1 MDKAQM
7 KRRAQT
13 DEKTHPR
20 KVSLT
25 DPEWE
30 EIKRQA
36 DRDGVSRSRYIA
48 ARTLGAA
55 VPTSASEDILDLLFA
70 YREAVRTLN
79 SLLKTVSASP
89 SEIDILLVAKRLDQL
104 ERNLWRGLQFA
115 AGESWTDGSDP
126 L

>member
-1 MDKAQM
+1 M
-7 KRRAQT
+7 RRRVQT
-13 DEKTHPR
+13 DEKTKPR

-30 EIKRQA
+30 EIKLRA
-36 DRDGVSRSRYIA
+36 DRKGVSRSRYIA
-48 ARTLGAA
+48 ERTLGADGR
-55 VPTSASEDILDLLFA
+55 TSTSEDILDLLFA